1 MSGNYDGSDTI
12 ILFEELAYEDVLP
25 VAWRPQTEEP
35 DSDVAAAY
43 TNSNIRVLQACAA
56 LEEHSTGEK
65 PEENS
70 PHAADLVRIDLKINL
85 LLDLVG
91 KILASSHPRPK
102 PLPIRFNALGA
113 TFRAPPNAVP
123 RPGTQGVLE
132 IYLHDALAEPLR
144 LLGRVTKCEPNGE
157 VNLKFVP
164 PGDATADLIEKL
176 AFRRHRRKIA
186 GSRQPRRGQAS

>member
-1 MSGNYDGSDTI
+1 MSYDGSDTI
-12 ILFEELAYEDVLP
+12 ILYEELAYEDVLP
-25 VAWRPQTEEP
+25 VAWRPLADEP
-35 DSDVAAAY
+35 DSDMAAAY
-43 TNSNIRVLQACAA
+43 TNSNLRVLQACAA

-70 PHAADLVRIDLKINL
+70 PHSADLVRIDLKINL

-113 TFRAPPNAVP
+113 TFRAPTNAVP
-123 RPGTQGVLE
+123 KPGSQGVLE
-132 IYLHDALAEPLR
+132 IYLHDALAEPVR
-144 LLGRVTKCEPNGE
+144 LHGRVTKSEPNGE
-157 VNLKFVP
+157 VNLKFAA

-176 AFRRHRRKIA
+176 AFRRHRRKVA
-186 GSRQPRRGQAS
+186 GSRQPRRGHGPG